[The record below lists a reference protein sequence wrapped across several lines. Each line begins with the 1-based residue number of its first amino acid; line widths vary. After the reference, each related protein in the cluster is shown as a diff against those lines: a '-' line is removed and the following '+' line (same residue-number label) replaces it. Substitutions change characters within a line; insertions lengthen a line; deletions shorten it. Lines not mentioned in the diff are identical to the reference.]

1 MFYDKIVLGE
11 IMKKEKQKT
20 FSFKIS
26 DNTKEEMIEYFQDK
40 KRLKTPDYAIFQ
52 ADEADTVVTL
62 YESGKVVFQGISSDI
77 DAEIWRQR
85 EYHLNGK
92 LPEEKEKKEKE
103 KNKDNTDYYFINS
116 IGSDEV
122 GTGDYFG
129 PIIVTAC
136 YVSRNDISFLEDLGV
151 RDSKKI
157 TDEKIIKI
165 APSIIKKISHIN
177 IKLTNEEYNDTYEN
191 NINMNKIKAILHN
204 KALYQLLNKDNYN
217 YDLIVV
223 DEFAKKHVYFNYLKE
238 VENVVRNITFTTK
251 AEDKC
256 LSVACASII
265 SRYIFL
271 KEIKE
276 LSDKLEIDIPKGA
289 GPKVDLVGKEIV
301 NKFGESKLRCIAK
314 LNFKNTDKIKNL
326 G

>member
-1 MFYDKIVLGE
+1 
-11 IMKKEKQKT
+11 MKKEKQKT